1 MPWQLIGGDTC
12 SESSVGEDS
21 SQSEDEGEGDVAKKK
36 GKASRGK
43 EREDQLAK
51 LLKVESGGIF
61 VDLLSFL
68 EPITLTLCFY
78 FSLVPQHSTSEEA
91 GSGSLPSSGSSQRRP
106 RETDC

>member
-21 SQSEDEGEGDVAKKK
+21 SQSEDEGEGEVAKKK

-51 LLKVESGGIF
+51 LLKVESGLAGRSARQPHMPDTRAVLASHNFI
-61 VDLLSFL
+61 
-68 EPITLTLCFY
+68 LT
-78 FSLVPQHSTSEEA
+78 
-91 GSGSLPSSGSSQRRP
+91 
-106 RETDC
+106 

>member
-21 SQSEDEGEGDVAKKK
+21 SQSEDEGEGEVAKKK

-61 VDLLSFL
+61 VDLLSLLRAYHSNLMFL
-68 EPITLTLCFY
+68 FL
-78 FSLVPQHSTSEEA
+78 
-91 GSGSLPSSGSSQRRP
+91 SSP
-106 RETDC
+106 AALHL